1 VPEEQGMRHRALYCL
16 SVVLLFLS
24 LCGPPPVRAQDPGP
38 RLVGTAVAE
47 DPGES
52 IAVIEDPASGKQR
65 IYREGARL
73 GKGLI
78 KKILFGK
85 VIVETRAGEEVLVVG
100 RGSSQPWPGQPG
112 RLEREEVESSIPDYT
127 HLMEQIRVRPKFE
140 GGQPRGFVIYNIGP
154 GSIFEKMG
162 LQDGDII
169 VSVNGRAFE
178 TTQPVVE
185 FYDALMKGETVSLE
199 VNREGSPQRLLFEIR

>member
-1 VPEEQGMRHRALYCL
+1 
-16 SVVLLFLS
+16 VVLLFLS
-24 LCGPPPVRAQDPGP
+24 LWGPPPVRAQDRGP

-47 DPGES
+47 DPGQS
-52 IAVIEDPASGKQR
+52 IAVIEDAASGKQR

-73 GKGLI
+73 GNGLI

-85 VIVETRAGEEVLVVG
+85 VIIETRAGEEMLVVG
-100 RGSSQPWPGQPG
+100 RGSSQPPPGQPA
-112 RLEREEVESSIPDYT
+112 RLERKEVDSSIPDYT
-127 HLMEQIRVRPKFE
+127 HLMEQIRVRAKFE
-140 GGQPRGFVIYNIGP
+140 GGRPRGFIIYNIGP

-162 LQDGDII
+162 LQDGDVI
-169 VSVNGRAFE
+169 VAVNGRAFE

-199 VNREGSPQRLLFEIR
+199 VNREDSTQRLLFEIQ

>member
-1 VPEEQGMRHRALYCL
+1 
-16 SVVLLFLS
+16 VVLLFLS
-24 LCGPPPVRAQDPGP
+24 LCGTPLASAQDTGP
-38 RLVGTAVAE
+38 TLVGTAVAE
-47 DPGES
+47 DPGQS
-52 IAVIEDPASGKQR
+52 IAVIEDAASGKQL

-85 VIVETRAGEEVLVVG
+85 VIIETRAGEEMLVVG
-100 RGSSQPWPGQPG
+100 RGSSQPWPGQPPPG
-112 RLEREEVESSIPDYT
+112 QTARLERKEVDSSIPDYT
-127 HLMEQIRVRPKFE
+127 HLMEQIRVRAKFE

-162 LQDGDII
+162 LQDGDVI
-169 VSVNGRAFE
+169 VAVNGRAFG

-199 VNREGSPQRLLFEIR
+199 VNREDSTQRLLFEIR

>member
-1 VPEEQGMRHRALYCL
+1 
-16 SVVLLFLS
+16 
-24 LCGPPPVRAQDPGP
+24 
-38 RLVGTAVAE
+38 VAE

-65 IYREGARL
+65 IYREGVRL

-85 VIVETRAGEEVLVVG
+85 VIIETSAGEVMLVVG
-100 RGSSQPWPGQPG
+100 RGSSQPPPGQPA
-112 RLEREEVESSIPDYT
+112 RLEREEVDASIPDYT
-127 HLMEQIRVRPKFE
+127 KLMEQIRVRPKFE

-169 VSVNGRAFE
+169 VSVNGRVLE
-178 TTQPVVE
+178 TSQPVME
-185 FYDALMKGETVSLE
+185 FYEALMKEETVSLE
-199 VNREGSPQRLLFEIR
+199 VNREDSMQRLLFEIW